1 MAVSGAGMLLT
12 AVIAGR
18 RRITSYLLYF
28 SAGAL
33 LLGIATGGA
42 PFLSGMGIAGI
53 VLFIFAFFIMGA
65 AFGLV
70 HIPFQIL
77 VQTAVPV
84 EYSGRVFGAIQSA
97 TTLASILSMA
107 GGGVLA
113 EWIGVSLAF
122 LVCGCLLIM
131 VGLITLVGKKV
142 AESRRYLV
150 TESNKGAQG

>member
-1 MAVSGAGMLLT
+1 
-12 AVIAGR
+12 
-18 RRITSYLLYF
+18 
-28 SAGAL
+28 
-33 LLGIATGGA
+33 
-42 PFLSGMGIAGI
+42 
-53 VLFIFAFFIMGA
+53 MGA

-77 VQTAVPV
+77 VQTTVPV
-84 EYSGRVFGAIQSA
+84 DYSGRVFGAIQSA
-97 TTLASILSMA
+97 TTLASILGMA

-131 VGLITLVGKKV
+131 IGLITLIGKKI

-150 TESNKGAQG
+150 TKSNKGAQG